1 MFEVFHRCQVCLI
14 VTKAKT
20 KISYT
25 IGKISVSNKLVVN
38 KVVTATKT
46 QVKGKSLRSH
56 QNKVCAFQ
64 GQVIK
69 VSFESHVRQDN
80 GKRLFQVVNL

>member
-1 MFEVFHRCQVCLI
+1 MSECLKSFI
-14 VTKAKT
+14 DAKAKT

-25 IGKISVSNKLVVN
+25 IGNIDVSNKLVVN

-64 GQVIK
+64 GQVSKSHLK
-69 VSFESHVRQDN
+69 VMSDRIT
-80 GKRLFQVVNL
+80 GKVCFKSLICRLG